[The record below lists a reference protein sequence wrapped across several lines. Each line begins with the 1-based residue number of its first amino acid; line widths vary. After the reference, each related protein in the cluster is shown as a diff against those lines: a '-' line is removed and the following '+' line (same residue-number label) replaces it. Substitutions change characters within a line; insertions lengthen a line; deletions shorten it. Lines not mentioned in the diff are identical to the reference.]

1 MKETDIE
8 DNGSVYKKLSNIV
21 VNQFFDGNDKGHIK
35 YGPLAINDYS
45 ICFGISGIENLG
57 PSGVYVKIPKA
68 DLFLKNPRTILP
80 LTDADR
86 KFAEAEYSSL
96 VHLSK
101 FWQSDDIGVSFVKP
115 ISFLKDY
122 NAIITRRIYAK
133 DFFRFF
139 RKDDLAGRLGLNKG
153 NRQIRDALFRIGT
166 ALHRFHKTS
175 LKDDIFR
182 ADRVLEKI
190 EYYCACLT
198 ASGISSKF
206 CNNVITKIKS
216 LVDDRMPIQLTKTL
230 KGLDI
235 RNVLMDDSCRIYM
248 LDPGKM
254 KEDCKE
260 MDVARFIVTCRILYW
275 GGLIFFLRFSPE
287 TCYEECFLNGY
298 YGAERRNSR
307 LLILL
312 IIKELFKHWGTASLV
327 LQLKPWPILSK
338 RILKYTYIDPF
349 YNNQIITEI
358 SNLERLNDKQH

>member
-1 MKETDIE
+1 MNETDFE
-8 DNGSVYKKLSNIV
+8 DNDSIYKKLSITV
-21 VNQFFDGNDKGHIK
+21 VNQFFDGNDNGRIK
-35 YGPLAINDYS
+35 YGPLEINDYS
-45 ICFGISGIENLG
+45 TCFGINGIEN
-57 PSGVYVKIPKA
+57 SGTTGLYVKIPKV

-133 DFFRFF
+133 DFFKFF

-153 NRQIRDALFRIGT
+153 NRQIRDVLFRIGT

-175 LKDDIFR
+175 LKDDVFR
-182 ADRVLEKI
+182 ADGVLKKI

-198 ASGISSKF
+198 AFGISNKF
-206 CNNVITKIKS
+206 CNNAITKIKG
-216 LVDDRMPIQLTKTL
+216 LDDYRIPIQLTKTL

-235 RNVLMDDSCRIYM
+235 RNVLIDDSYHIYM

-254 KEDCKE
+254 KEDCRE
-260 MDVARFIVTCRILYW
+260 MDIARFIVTCRILYW
-275 GGLIFFLRFSPE
+275 GGLIFFLRFSPDK
-287 TCYEECFLNGY
+287 TYEESFLDGY
-298 YGAERRNSR
+298 SHCMKNNK
-307 LLILL
+307 ILNIL
-312 IIKELFKHWGTASLV
+312 IIKELLKHWYTAHVV
-327 LQLKPWPILSK
+327 LKLKPWPVLLK
-338 RILKYTYIDPF
+338 RFLKCTYINPF
-349 YNNQIITEI
+349 YYRQIGCEI
-358 SNLERLNDKQH
+358 NRLEE